1 MGALQQLIPWMISLN
16 SKTSTNSSTT
26 VDLET
31 IKRLYPVGSRIRI
44 VQDTLGL
51 ARAELNDTY
60 TVIEVKRTDRLHLRD
75 SLGNR
80 FTWPLMDCIHPGTDM
95 EWIQHNSPAFAEGT
109 LTRRLL
115 QGFSG
120 KRFLRLRPSIRDRI
134 LLQQPDLKDRI
145 MGLLA
150 TLNA

>member
-1 MGALQQLIPWMISLN
+1 M
-16 SKTSTNSSTT
+16 
-26 VDLET
+26 
-31 IKRLYPVGSRIRI
+31 
-44 VQDTLGL
+44 QDTLGL

-60 TVIEVKRTDRLHLRD
+60 TVVEVKLTDRLHLRD

-80 FTWPLMDCIHPGTDM
+80 FTWPLMDCIHPGLDM
-95 EWIQHNSPAFAEGT
+95 EWIQHNSPVFAEGT

-145 MGLLA
+145 MELLA